1 MDAQG
6 TMRLMFDTM
15 AAYDRGDFDRLAE
28 VYAEDAQ
35 WMNADPEGPHCH
47 NRDDIFT
54 MFSQRRNAGIRI
66 SFDEMRSTPTHVL
79 LTARINGSDP
89 VVTVFSFQ
97 GRRIAAVQDY
107 PSMAA
112 AEAAI
117 AGSTRP
123 RTGRR

>member
-1 MDAQG
+1 
-6 TMRLMFDTM
+6 MF
-15 AAYDRGDFDRLAE
+15 R
-28 VYAEDAQ
+28 
-35 WMNADPEGPHCH
+35 
-47 NRDDIFT
+47 
-54 MFSQRRNAGIRI
+54 QRRDAGIRI